1 MKNTACDQLLAN
13 TADPIMGSLLMCT
26 PHTPTHKSTSSV
38 IQTFTGWSGVL
49 SHHHHGT
56 GSSRLASRVPRLSP
70 VLTDSCSQL
79 LSQPRLVGQQV
90 GEVAA
95 GEQVREEE
103 KKSIERGMVTELG
116 EKVVLE

>member
-1 MKNTACDQLLAN
+1 MPLWDPCSCVHHTHPHKNRLAQL
-13 TADPIMGSLLMCT
+13 
-26 PHTPTHKSTSSV
+26 V
-38 IQTFTGWSGVL
+38 QTFTGWSGVL

-70 VLTDSCSQL
+70 VLTDSRSQL
-79 LSQPRLVGQQV
+79 VSQPCLVGQQV

-103 KKSIERGMVTELG
+103 EKSIERGMVTELG
-116 EKVVLE
+116 E